1 MPRPFRGRGYFIS
14 GGSNNMAES
23 ESYISYLQTEQAQ
36 AIFRLSQAV
45 MDALRDYLGS
55 HGFVEFLS
63 PLISSITD
71 PGLRGAER
79 LPVTLYNRKAYVTS
93 SMVFH
98 KQVLATAFRRIY
110 AFAPNVRLEPVENA
124 CSGRHLVEFCQLDLE
139 EADATCDDSM
149 ALAEG
154 MLAATISAV
163 VEKCSP
169 LLRALGRELQV
180 PRLPFRRFTYSQMM
194 DYAAS
199 LGLPVKYGDELP
211 QAVESAVSCEVG
223 GFFWITGY
231 PKSCRG
237 FYYRES
243 DESPG
248 TVSSM
253 DLIFPEGFGEA
264 ISGGEREYRPDSIRR
279 RIKESGLDTGD
290 FVEFLTMAESGL
302 SPTSG
307 FGIGVERLVRFI
319 SGEREISR
327 VRPFPKLPGVVTM

>member
-1 MPRPFRGRGYFIS
+1 MVG
-14 GGSNNMAES
+14 S
-23 ESYISYLQTEQAQ
+23 ESYISYLRTEQAQ

-55 HGFVEFLS
+55 HEFVEFLP
-63 PLISSITD
+63 PLVSSITD

-79 LPVTLYNRKAYVTS
+79 LPVTLYNHKAYVTS

-110 AFAPNVRLEPVENA
+110 AFSPNVRLEPVANA
-124 CSGRHLVEFCQLDLE
+124 ASGRHLVEFCQLDLE
-139 EADATCDDSM
+139 EADATCEDSM

-154 MLAATISAV
+154 MLAATISTI
-163 VEKCSP
+163 VEKWKP
-169 LLRALGRELQV
+169 LLMALGRELQV
-180 PRLPFRRFTYSQMM
+180 PQLPFRRFTYAQLM
-194 DYAAS
+194 DHAAT

-211 QAVESAVSCEVG
+211 QAVESAVSAEVG
-223 GFFWITGY
+223 GFFWITDY

-243 DESPG
+243 GDAGG
-248 TVSSM
+248 TVNSM

-264 ISGGEREYRPDSIRR
+264 ISGGEREYQADSIRR
-279 RIKESGLDTGD
+279 RIRESGLDTGD
-290 FVEFLTMAESGL
+290 FAEFLTMAESGL